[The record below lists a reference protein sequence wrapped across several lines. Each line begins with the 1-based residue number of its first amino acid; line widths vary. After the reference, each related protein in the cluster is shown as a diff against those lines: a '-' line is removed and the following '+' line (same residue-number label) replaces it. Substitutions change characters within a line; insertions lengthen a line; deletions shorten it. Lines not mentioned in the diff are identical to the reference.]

1 MGSITKR
8 VLVGSALSIAVFGL
22 VAFNTIEDRYFLIA
36 KNLDI
41 FATLF
46 KEVNAFYVDE
56 INPNDLMKTGINAML
71 NSLDPYT
78 DYIPEDDIEDY
89 RTMTTGQYGG
99 IGALVGKRNG
109 FNTIIMPYEGYPAH
123 KAGLQIG
130 DKILK
135 IDGIE
140 ITDMDTEEISQLLK
154 GQSKTTINLTVG
166 RYGSDEPFDLELKR
180 EKITIN
186 NVPYFGMV
194 NEDIGFIK
202 LTDFTTN
209 AGKEVKDAVVKL
221 KSEGAK
227 KIIFDLRGNPGGL
240 LDEAVNV
247 SNAFVPKGAEIVSTK
262 GKVTSWNKTYTAPS
276 EPVDTEIPLVVL
288 TNSGSASAAEIVS
301 GVIQDYDRG
310 VLVGRKTYGK
320 GLVQATRPLSYNS
333 QLKITTAKYYIPSGR
348 CIQAIDYSHRNADG
362 SVGRMPDS
370 LKVAFKT
377 RAGRTVYDGGGVDP
391 DIDIEERNYAS
402 ITIAL
407 LTKNYIFDYATKY
420 RFDHPEITAAKD
432 FKLSNEDYNEFIEWL
447 SDKDVSYTTQV
458 ERNIEKLEKAA
469 KDERY
474 YQDIEQS
481 IASLKK
487 AADVNKKDD
496 LMRFKD
502 EVAYMLEEEIVSRY
516 YFESGMIE
524 AAFDDDQDIL
534 AAIELLNDSEKYH
547 KLLQAQ

>member
-1 MGSITKR
+1 MSTLAKR
-8 VLVGSALSIAVFGL
+8 MLIASFFTLSIFGL
-22 VAFNTIEDRYFLIA
+22 VAFNSVGDRYFEIA

-78 DYIPEDDIEDY
+78 DYIPEDDIESY
-89 RTMTTGQYGG
+89 RTLTTGQYGG

-123 KAGLQIG
+123 NAGLQIG

-135 IDGIE
+135 IDDVE
-140 ITDMDTEEISQLLK
+140 ISNMQTDEISQLLK
-154 GQSKTTINLTVG
+154 GQSKTTIRLTIG
-166 RYGSDEPFDLELKR
+166 RYGIEKPFELDLKR

-186 NVPYFGMV
+186 NVPYFGMIDG
-194 NEDIGFIK
+194 EIGFVK
-202 LTDFTTN
+202 LTDFTTD
-209 AGKEVKDAVVKL
+209 AGKEVRDAIVKL
-221 KSEGAK
+221 KELGAT

-247 SNAFVPKGAEIVSTK
+247 SNVFVPKGAEIVSTK

-348 CIQAIDYSHRNADG
+348 CIQAIDYSDRNEDG
-362 SVGRMPDS
+362 SIGRIPDS

-377 RAGRTVYDGGGVDP
+377 RNGRTVYDGGGVDP
-391 DIDIEERNYAS
+391 DISVGEYNYAS

-407 LTKNYIFDYATKY
+407 ITKNFIFDYATKFRY
-420 RFDHPEITAAKD
+420 ENPELTEAKNFSLSEKQYND
-432 FKLSNEDYNEFIEWL
+432 FVTWL
-447 SDKDVSYTTQV
+447 AEKDISYVTQV
-458 ERNIEKLEKAA
+458 ERNIQKLEKAA

-474 YQDIEQS
+474 FQDIEQAL
-481 IASLKK
+481 ASLKN
-487 AADVNKKDD
+487 AAEVNKKDD
-496 LMRFKD
+496 LRRFKD
-502 EVAYMLEEEIVSRY
+502 EITYMLEEEIVSRY
-516 YFESGMIE
+516 
-524 AAFDDDQDIL
+524 
-534 AAIELLNDSEKYH
+534 
-547 KLLQAQ
+547 

>member
-1 MGSITKR
+1 MSKLAKR
-8 VLVGSALSIAVFGL
+8 VLVGGVFVFTVFGL
-22 VAFNTIEDRYFLIA
+22 VAFDTVGDRYFQIA

-78 DYIPEDDIEDY
+78 DYIPEDDIENY

-109 FNTIIMPYEGYPAH
+109 YNTIIMPYEGYPAH
-123 KAGLQIG
+123 NAGLQIG

-140 ITDMDTEEISQLLK
+140 ITNMETNEISQLLK
-154 GQSKTTINLTVG
+154 GQSKTTINITVD
-166 RYGSDEPFDLELKR
+166 RYGIDEPFDLDLKR

-186 NVPYFGMV
+186 NVPYFGMI

-221 KSEGAK
+221 KEEGAT
-227 KIIFDLRGNPGGL
+227 KIVFDLRGNPGGL

-247 SNAFVPKGAEIVSTK
+247 SNAFVSKGAEIVSTK

-276 EPVDTEIPLVVL
+276 EPTDTEIPLVVL
-288 TNSGSASAAEIVS
+288 TNSGSASAAEIVA
-301 GVIQDYDRG
+301 GVMQDYDRG

-348 CIQAIDYSHRNADG
+348 CIQAIDYSNRNVDG
-362 SVGRMPDS
+362 SVGKMPDS

-377 RAGRTVYDGGGVDP
+377 RSGRTVYDGGGVDP
-391 DIDIEERNYAS
+391 DILVNERNYAS

-407 LTKNYIFDYATKY
+407 ITRNFIFDYATKY
-420 RFDHPEITAAKD
+420 RFENPTLGDAKE
-432 FKLSNEDYNEFIEWL
+432 FSISEEDYNDFINWL
-447 SDKDVSYTTQV
+447 SEKDMSYVTQV

-474 YQDIEQS
+474 YEDIEDA
-481 IASLKK
+481 IVSLKS
-487 AADVNKKDD
+487 AAEVNKKDD
-496 LMRFKD
+496 LKRFKD
-502 EVAYMLEEEIVSRY
+502 EISYMLEEEIVSRY

-534 AAIELLNDSEKYH
+534 AAIEILNNPDEYQRLLK
-547 KLLQAQ
+547 AQ

>member
-1 MGSITKR
+1 MSKLTKR
-8 VLVGSALSIAVFGL
+8 VLIGSVFTLTVFGL
-22 VAFNTIEDRYFLIA
+22 VAFDTVGDRYFQIA

-78 DYIPEDDIEDY
+78 DYIPEDDIETY

-99 IGALVGKRNG
+99 IGALVGLRNG
-109 FNTIIMPYEGYPAH
+109 HNTIIMPYEGYPAH
-123 KAGLQIG
+123 NAGLQIG

-135 IDGIE
+135 IDGVDINNKN
-140 ITDMDTEEISQLLK
+140 TEEISRLLK
-154 GQSKTTINLTVG
+154 GQSKTSIKLTIG
-166 RYGSDEPFDLELKR
+166 RYGLEEPFEMELKR
-180 EKITIN
+180 EKITID
-186 NVPYFGMV
+186 NVPYFGLI
-194 NEDIGFIK
+194 NEEIGFIK

-221 KSEGAK
+221 KEEGAT

-247 SNAFVPKGAEIVSTK
+247 SNTFVPKGSEIVSTK

-348 CIQAIDYSHRNADG
+348 CIQAIDYSHRNENG
-362 SVGRMPDS
+362 SVGRIPDS

-377 RAGRTVYDGGGVDP
+377 RNGRIVYDGGGVDP
-391 DIDIEERNYAS
+391 DVAVKERKFAS
-402 ITIAL
+402 ITVAL
-407 LTKNYIFDYATKY
+407 ITKNFIFDYATKY
-420 RFDHPEITAAKD
+420 RFENPEIEDPKK
-432 FKLSNEDYNEFIEWL
+432 FSLSDEDYNDFKNWL
-447 SDKDVSYTTQV
+447 SHQDVSYITQV

-474 YQDIEQS
+474 YQDIEEAL
-481 IASLKK
+481 ASLKN
-487 AADVNKKDD
+487 AAEINKKDD
-496 LMRFKD
+496 LKHFSD
-502 EVAYMLEEEIVSRY
+502 EITYMIEEEIVSRY

-524 AAFDDDQDIL
+524 AAFDDDLDIL
-534 AAIELLNDSEKYH
+534 TAIDILNNADEYQRLLK
-547 KLLQAQ
+547 AQ

>member
-1 MGSITKR
+1 MSKLAKR
-8 VLVGSALSIAVFGL
+8 LLVGGVLVFTVFGL
-22 VAFNTIEDRYFLIA
+22 VAFDTVGDKYFQIA

-78 DYIPEDDIEDY
+78 DYIPEDDIENY

-109 FNTIIMPYEGYPAH
+109 YNTVIMPYEGYPAH
-123 KAGLQIG
+123 MAGLQIG

-140 ITDMDTEEISQLLK
+140 ITDMETNEISQLLK
-154 GQSKTTINLTVG
+154 GQSKTTINITVE
-166 RYGSDEPFDLELKR
+166 RYGIDEPFDLNLKR

-186 NVPYFGMV
+186 NVPYFGMI
-194 NEDIGFIK
+194 NEEIGFIK

-221 KSEGAK
+221 KGKGAA
-227 KIIFDLRGNPGGL
+227 KIILDLRGNPGGL

-247 SNAFVPKGAEIVSTK
+247 SNAFVPKGAEIVSTR
-262 GKVTSWNKTYTAPS
+262 GKVTSWNKTYTTPS

-301 GVIQDYDRG
+301 GAMQDYDRG

-348 CIQAIDYSHRNADG
+348 CIQAIDYSNRNDDG
-362 SVGRMPDS
+362 SVGKMPDS

-377 RAGRTVYDGGGVDP
+377 RSGRTVYDGGGVNP
-391 DIDIEERNYAS
+391 DILVDERNYAS
-402 ITIAL
+402 ITMAL
-407 LTKNYIFDYATKY
+407 ITRNFIFDYATKY
-420 RFDHPEITAAKD
+420 HFENPTLANAKEFSIND
-432 FKLSNEDYNEFIEWL
+432 EDYNDFTNWL
-447 SDKDVSYTTQV
+447 SEKDMSYVTQV
-458 ERNIEKLEKAA
+458 ERNIEKLEKTA

-474 YQDIEQS
+474 YQDIEDA
-481 IASLKK
+481 IASLKS
-487 AADVNKKDD
+487 AAEVNKKDD
-496 LMRFKD
+496 LKRFKD
-502 EVAYMLEEEIVSRY
+502 EISYILEEEIVSRY

-534 AAIELLNDSEKYH
+534 AAIEILNNPNEYQRLLK
-547 KLLQAQ
+547 AQ